1 MLHKISDFLDNTS
14 VYSKDFTTYFYQGN
28 CPQTGE
34 ILRLPRT
41 HLSEVI
47 AQGLMRQLAS
57 DDRYLSE
64 GKMYGILLVELPKGE
79 KRVLKAFS
87 GILNSQ
93 SQIDGWVNPISGR
106 EKIALEETKTLVELD
121 RIKQKII
128 NLKNLPER
136 EEYKII
142 FNQFEQQLAQINH
155 HHQICKKQRQEKR
168 TILGQTLKGEALNSA
183 LEELNQESQ
192 LHGIQRRKFKQ
203 NQNLSLQPLKQKIEA
218 ADQEISALKKQR
230 QILSQQLQAQMHLA
244 YSLTNFAGETLSLQ
258 QLMPPNSIP
267 TGTGDCCAPKLL
279 HYAATHNL
287 KPLAMAEFWW
297 GPASANQD
305 KIQGQF
311 YGACLERCQPLMGFL
326 LSGLSSKKSPEP
338 LILYPKN
345 LPIIYEDESLIAIN
359 KPNGLLSVPGRYSHR
374 QDSVLSRLRH
384 LLPDGNSLFAIHR
397 LDQETSGILLFA
409 RSLEIY
415 RQISKQFQNRQV
427 EKIYEAILAG
437 IPQNSQG
444 LIDLPL
450 WGDPQNRP
458 YQTVDIERGKPS
470 LTKFRVLEKQQNN
483 ARIEFYPLTGR
494 THQLRVHS
502 ADFRGLGMPILG
514 DFLYGYSG
522 EVSRLHL
529 HAKEIRFEHPHLK
542 TMIYLQTNTPF

>member
-1 MLHKISDFLDNTS
+1 MLHKLSNFLDKTS
-14 VYSKDFTTYFYQGN
+14 VPSQDFTNYYYQGN
-28 CPQTGE
+28 CPETGE
-34 ILRLPRT
+34 LLRLPRT

-57 DDRYLSE
+57 DERYLSE
-64 GKMYGILLVELPKGE
+64 GKMYGILLVELPNGE

-87 GILNSQ
+87 GTLNSQ
-93 SQIDGWVNPISGR
+93 SQIEGWVSPISGR
-106 EKIALEETKTLVELD
+106 EKIALEETRTLVELD
-121 RIKQKII
+121 TIKQQII
-128 NLKNLPER
+128 KLKNLSER
-136 EEYKII
+136 EEYKKLSTQ
-142 FNQFEQQLAQINH
+142 FNQQLAQINQ

-168 TILGQTLKGEALNSA
+168 AIFGQTLKGEALNTA
-183 LEELNQESQ
+183 LEELNKESQ
-192 LHGIQRRKFKQ
+192 LHGIERRKFKQ

-230 QILSQQLQAQMHLA
+230 KILSRQLQDQMHLA
-244 YSLTNFAGETLSLQ
+244 YSLTNFAGETLSIQ
-258 QLMPPNSIP
+258 ELMPPNSIP

-297 GPASANQD
+297 GPVSANQD
-305 KIQGQF
+305 KFQGQF
-311 YGACLERCQPLMGFL
+311 YGACAERCQPLMGFL
-326 LSGLSSKKSPEP
+326 LSGLSSQKSPNS
-338 LILYPKN
+338 LILSQKN
-345 LPIIYEDESLIAIN
+345 LPIIYEDEFLIAIN

-384 LLPDGNSLFAIHR
+384 LLPDGNSIFAIHR
-397 LDQETSGILLFA
+397 LDQETSGIILFA

-415 RQISKQFQNRQV
+415 RQISRQFQNRQV
-427 EKIYEAILAG
+427 EKTYEAILTG

-450 WGDPQNRP
+450 WGNPQNRP
-458 YQTVDIERGKPS
+458 YQTVDIKRGKPS
-470 LTKFRVLEKQQNN
+470 LTKFKVLEKQQNN
-483 ARIEFYPLTGR
+483 TRIEFYPLTGR

-529 HAKEIRFEHPHLK
+529 HAKELHFEHPHFK
-542 TMIYLQTNTPF
+542 KMINLQTTTPF

>member
-1 MLHKISDFLDNTS
+1 MLHKLSDFLDKTS
-14 VYSKDFTTYFYQGN
+14 VPSQDFTNYYYQGN
-28 CPQTGE
+28 CPETGE
-34 ILRLPRT
+34 LLRLPRT

-57 DDRYLSE
+57 DERYLSE
-64 GKMYGILLVELPKGE
+64 GKMYGILLVELPNGE

-87 GILNSQ
+87 GTLNSQ
-93 SQIDGWVNPISGR
+93 SQIEGWVSPISGR
-106 EKIALEETKTLVELD
+106 EKIALEETRTLVELD
-121 RIKQKII
+121 TIKQQII
-128 NLKNLPER
+128 KLKNLSER
-136 EEYKII
+136 EEYKKLSTQ
-142 FNQFEQQLAQINH
+142 FNQQLDQINQ

-168 TILGQTLKGEALNSA
+168 AIFCQTLKGEALNTA
-183 LEELNQESQ
+183 LEELNKESQ
-192 LHGIQRRKFKQ
+192 LHGIERRKFKQ

-230 QILSQQLQAQMHLA
+230 KILSRQLQDQMHLA
-244 YSLTNFAGETLSLQ
+244 YSLTNFAGQTLSIQ

-297 GPASANQD
+297 GPVSANQD
-305 KIQGQF
+305 KFQGQF
-311 YGACLERCQPLMGFL
+311 YGACAERCQPLMGFL
-326 LSGLSSKKSPEP
+326 LSGLSSQKSPNP
-338 LILYPKN
+338 LILSQKN
-345 LPIIYEDESLIAIN
+345 LPIIYEDEYIIAIN

-384 LLPDGNSLFAIHR
+384 LLPDGNSIFAIHR
-397 LDQETSGILLFA
+397 LDQETSGIILFA

-415 RQISKQFQNRQV
+415 RQISRQFQNRQV

-437 IPQNSQG
+437 TPQNSQG

-458 YQTVDIERGKPS
+458 YQTVNIERGKPS
-470 LTKFRVLEKQQNN
+470 LTKFQVLEKQQNN
-483 ARIEFYPLTGR
+483 TRIEFYPLTGR

-522 EVSRLHL
+522 ELTRLHL
-529 HAKEIRFEHPHLK
+529 HAKELRFEHPLFK
-542 TMIYLQTNTPF
+542 KMINLQTTTPF